1 MGNTTHGESVQPL
14 QSVKLV
20 YQPCLRTRAARKNDG
35 IVAHLMMMLL
45 MMIILMMN
53 IIHIYDHVD

>member
-20 YQPCLRTRAARKNDG
+20 YQLCSQTRAAQKTDR

-45 MMIILMMN
+45 MMIIPMMTL
-53 IIHIYDHVD
+53 IHGYDHVV